1 MFALIISTFIATH
14 TLNEVDYRIIFISY
28 FLSCTCDCLCWTI
41 DRSRVGIFVIPVLEC
56 YVFQQ
61 HLEIWLFCKPMT
73 SIARVFFVS
82 EGEINALTV
91 GMTVSSWCE
100 QSTWFPNPAVSAQGC
115 CLDLPK
121 AFPFNAVIL
130 ILPRSKTQYLARFV
144 SKNVRESS
152 FYWTGL
158 SLSNNLET
166 KCFSVMLIL
175 LFYFCM
181 FIRLL
186 CVSVTLYFY
195 YSFPC
200 NVLCVFNSWICF
212 YLKYYL
218 LSFSVTPGS
227 VCGVP

>member
-1 MFALIISTFIATH
+1 MYFNN
-14 TLNEVDYRIIFISY
+14 TLKYD
-28 FLSCTCDCLCWTI
+28 
-41 DRSRVGIFVIPVLEC
+41 
-56 YVFQQ
+56 
-61 HLEIWLFCKPMT
+61 
-73 SIARVFFVS
+73 FFVNQWHLLP
-82 EGEINALTV
+82 EYILWAKVRPMLWQLAWQWVVDVNNQLGFLIPL
-91 GMTVSSWCE
+91 
-100 QSTWFPNPAVSAQGC
+100 FSAQGV
-115 CLDLPK
+115 
-121 AFPFNAVIL
+121 AWIFPRLSPSMQWYWYYLV
-130 ILPRSKTQYLARFV
+130 PRRKTLVQDLARFV
-144 SKNVRESS
+144 LKNVRES

-186 CVSVTLYFY
+186 CVSVTSYFY

-200 NVLCVFNSWICF
+200 NVLCVFNSWIWF
-212 YLKYYL
+212 YLNYYL

>member
-1 MFALIISTFIATH
+1 MTFI
-14 TLNEVDYRIIFISY
+14 SS
-28 FLSCTCDCLCWTI
+28 FLPSTCECLCWTI
-41 DRSRVGIFVIPVLEC
+41 DRSRVGIFVLHVLEC

-73 SIARVFFVS
+73 SIARVYFVS

-91 GMTVSSWCE
+91 GMTVSSWCVNN
-100 QSTWFPNPAVSAQGC
+100 QLGF
-115 CLDLPK
+115 
-121 AFPFNAVIL
+121 L
-130 ILPRSKTQYLARFV
+130 ILPFLPKGVAWICPRLSPSMQWYWYYLVPIRNKLVQDLARFV

-186 CVSVTLYFY
+186 CVSLYISIIVFHVMY
-195 YSFPC
+195 YVYSIHEF
-200 NVLCVFNSWICF
+200 VFISIIIS
-212 YLKYYL
+212 

>member
-1 MFALIISTFIATH
+1 MTFISSFLPSTC
-14 TLNEVDYRIIFISY
+14 EVNVYAEQLTGAGLGFLCYRYLSAMY
-28 FLSCTCDCLCWTI
+28 FNNILKYDCFVNQWRLLPEYILWVKV
-41 DRSRVGIFVIPVLEC
+41 RSMLWQLAWQWVVDVNNQLGF
-56 YVFQQ
+56 
-61 HLEIWLFCKPMT
+61 
-73 SIARVFFVS
+73 
-82 EGEINALTV
+82 
-91 GMTVSSWCE
+91 
-100 QSTWFPNPAVSAQGC
+100 
-115 CLDLPK
+115 
-121 AFPFNAVIL
+121 L
-130 ILPRSKTQYLARFV
+130 ILPFLPKGVAWICPRLSPSMQWYWYYLVPRRNTLVQDLARFV
-144 SKNVRESS
+144 SKNVWESS
-152 FYWTGL
+152 FYWTRL

-227 VCGVP
+227 VCGAP